1 MDEVITNNPQGW
13 HEDWDA
19 WMDVEVQAEKWEEI
33 KQLEEE
39 YKGYRWDDEEE

>member
-1 MDEVITNNPQGW
+1 MNTQGW

-19 WMDVEVQAEKWEEI
+19 VDIEILAEQYEEI

-39 YKGYRWDDEEE
+39 YKGYGWDEEEE